1 MEIRAVIA
9 DDHKLFRQAL
19 TAILERDGIRV
30 LAEAGDG
37 REAVKLADELRPE
50 IVVIDIHIAQLNG
63 IDVTKQILKTSTI
76 TKIILLAR
84 EISPEQIRE
93 ALHTGVGGIVLKTAP
108 ACELTQ
114 AIRTVCR
121 GIVYLD
127 SAIHCVL
134 SEADAEGV
142 SCEANTL
149 TLREREVLQLI
160 CEGKTVKEI
169 AAVLDI
175 GQKTAESHRQ
185 RIMMRLRVTQ
195 TAELVLYA
203 VRCGMIR
210 ACIGVI
216 LCEMIPNS

>member
-1 MEIRAVIA
+1 MEIRALVA
-9 DDHKLFRQAL
+9 DDHKLFRQAVR
-19 TAILERDGIRV
+19 AILERDGITV
-30 LAEAGDG
+30 IAEAGDG
-37 REAVKLADELRPE
+37 REAVKLADQFRPE
-50 IVVIDIHIAQLNG
+50 IVVIDIHIALLNG
-63 IDVTKQILKTSTI
+63 IDATKQILKTSTV

-84 EISPEQIRE
+84 EISSGQVRE

-127 SAIHCVL
+127 SATRRVL
-134 SEADAEGV
+134 SEVDAEGV
-142 SCEANTL
+142 SDEANPL

-169 AAVLDI
+169 AALLDI

-185 RIMMRLRVTQ
+185 RIMTKLKVTQ

-210 ACIGVI
+210 ACVGVI
-216 LCEMIPNS
+216 LCEMIPIS

>member
-9 DDHKLFRQAL
+9 DDHKLFRQAVR
-19 TAILERDGIRV
+19 AILERDGIRV
-30 LAEAGDG
+30 IAEAGDG
-37 REAVKLADELRPE
+37 REAVKLANELQPE
-50 IVVIDIHIAQLNG
+50 VVVIDIHIALLNG
-63 IDVTKQILKTSTI
+63 IDATKQILKTSTI

-84 EISPEQIRE
+84 EISPGHVRE
-93 ALHTGVGGIVLKTAP
+93 ALQTGVGGIVLKTAP
-108 ACELTQ
+108 AGELTQ

-127 SAIHCVL
+127 SATHRVL

-142 SCEANTL
+142 SGDADPL

-169 AAVLDI
+169 AALLDI

-185 RIMMRLRVTQ
+185 RIMTKLRVTQ

-203 VRCGMIR
+203 VRSGIIR
-210 ACIGVI
+210 ACVGVI
-216 LCEMIPNS
+216 LCEMMP